1 MQTVKRDQIW
11 DVLRVGEWRRA
22 RAINVLPGWVSL
34 QFLVVD
40 NPVQASAAMVAL
52 GEMQNA
58 EKFRFVA
65 EGAESAA

>member
-1 MQTVKRDQIW
+1 MLSPR
-11 DVLRVGEWRRA
+11 
-22 RAINVLPGWVSL
+22 WVSL

-40 NPVQASAAMVAL
+40 NPRKGSAAMVAL

-65 EGAESAA
+65 DGAEPPE

>member
-22 RAINVLPGWVSL
+22 RVLNTLPGWVSL

-40 NPVQASAAMVAL
+40 NPVKARAAMVAL
-52 GEMQNA
+52 VDMQNA
-58 EKFRFVA
+58 GKFRFVA
-65 EGAESAA
+65 EGAEPAA